1 AEVTEGQW
9 DRNGWCRLSNP
20 KSKNTGDAFVRG
32 DRMAVQLADGW
43 KVMEAKD
50 AAPAAGKPDKS
61 IRDAHQLIK
70 ARSPLEALKSFL
82 GRIEDLRLRENGLY
96 SGRYAT
102 LDIPVILERAQAAGY
117 KIPEFVEPTLRI
129 NFRIENG

>member
-1 AEVTEGQW
+1 MKPLKVLLTATLLLGRAWATPPVEGEVQAAIRKLAAAENFSWVAMTIEEDAKGAKLAEVTEGQW

-50 AAPAAGKPDKS
+50 AAPAAGKPD
-61 IRDAHQLIK
+61 
-70 ARSPLEALKSFL
+70 
-82 GRIEDLRLRENGLY
+82 
-96 SGRYAT
+96 
-102 LDIPVILERAQAAGY
+102 
-117 KIPEFVEPTLRI
+117 
-129 NFRIENG
+129 